1 MLRVGVAW
9 IHGHLGFWRGNPV
22 GFDYLLTM
30 LTERIAAS
38 LLERPGR
45 HDSRAFGA
53 RQAAV
58 AVIIRPDGGVLFI
71 RRAEYEGDPWS
82 GHIALPGGRVD
93 PGDISPEA
101 AARREALEEVGV
113 NLSGARLLGM
123 LDQVVSPD
131 LAPRVVVS
139 PFVYAIDSVPVLNV
153 DETEVADAFW
163 LGLDRLMGAEGR
175 GTFTLEF
182 QGRTVTLPRI
192 ELDGARIWGMT
203 LRVVDDLV
211 GRTRGGP

>member
-1 MLRVGVAW
+1 M
-9 IHGHLGFWRGNPV
+9 

-38 LLERPGR
+38 LSERPGR

-71 RRAEYEGDPWS
+71 RRAEHEGDPWS

-139 PFVYAIDSVPVLNV
+139 PFVYVINTNPVV
-153 DETEVADAFW
+153 SADETEVADAFW
-163 LGLDRLMGAEGR
+163 FGLDRLMGTEGR
-175 GTFTLEF
+175 GTFSLEF
-182 QGRTVTLPRI
+182 QSRTVVLPRLD
-192 ELDGARIWGMT
+192 LDGARIWGMT

-211 GRTRGGP
+211 SRSRGES

>member
-1 MLRVGVAW
+1 M
-9 IHGHLGFWRGNPV
+9 
-22 GFDYLLTM
+22 
-30 LTERIAAS
+30 
-38 LLERPGR
+38 
-45 HDSRAFGA
+45 
-53 RQAAV
+53 
-58 AVIIRPDGGVLFI
+58 
-71 RRAEYEGDPWS
+71 
-82 GHIALPGGRVD
+82 D

-153 DETEVADAFW
+153 DEAEVADAFW

-203 LRVVDDLV
+203 LRVVDDLSAEPSDLNPLCRMV
-211 GRTRGGP
+211 GLTPRRCP

>member
-1 MLRVGVAW
+1 M
-9 IHGHLGFWRGNPV
+9 
-22 GFDYLLTM
+22 
-30 LTERIAAS
+30 
-38 LLERPGR
+38 
-45 HDSRAFGA
+45 
-53 RQAAV
+53 
-58 AVIIRPDGGVLFI
+58 LFI

-163 LGLDRLMGAEGR
+163 LGLDRLRAPR
-175 GTFTLEF
+175 ARTSSLEY
-182 QGRTVTLPRI
+182 QSRTVILPRT
-192 ELDGARIWGMT
+192 ELDGARIWAYA
-203 LRVVDDLV
+203 RVVDDLI
-211 GRTRGGP
+211 GRTRGRPESTAEWLG

>member
-1 MLRVGVAW
+1 M
-9 IHGHLGFWRGNPV
+9 
-22 GFDYLLTM
+22 
-30 LTERIAAS
+30 
-38 LLERPGR
+38 
-45 HDSRAFGA
+45 
-53 RQAAV
+53 
-58 AVIIRPDGGVLFI
+58 
-71 RRAEYEGDPWS
+71 
-82 GHIALPGGRVD
+82 
-93 PGDISPEA
+93 
-101 AARREALEEVGV
+101 
-113 NLSGARLLGM
+113 
-123 LDQVVSPD
+123 
-131 LAPRVVVS
+131 VS